1 MGNPN
6 APVMISAKEF
16 GSKFQSKREVFLLL
30 TLQCQAYLPKY
41 ENVTIYFLKDIISG
55 AKR

>member
-1 MGNPN
+1 
-6 APVMISAKEF
+6 MISAKEF